1 MFFSVTYEKSET
13 ARPVLECTGFN
24 RIPLVNETMIKETVA
39 HINGKALG
47 QKLSAIPNRVNSYFA
62 LLEIVIRTFVFV
74 SKSNLNSVV
83 KHGFLVS

>member
-1 MFFSVTYEKSET
+1 MPDVMFFSVTYEKSET

-47 QKLSAIPNRVNSYFA
+47 QKLSAIPNSRKQLF
-62 LLEIVIRTFVFV
+62 RTTRNCHKYICFRI
-74 SKSNLNSVV
+74 
-83 KHGFLVS
+83 